1 MGRRGGRPATG
12 LPPGLTEYLV
22 LGGAETILGKEIG
35 GLELHFL
42 VWRVLD
48 GKPASYFIIRAKI
61 EIKFKVTCRVTS
73 ILWCLRDF
81 LPTCLQERKATSSS
95 GHFYCR

>member
-1 MGRRGGRPATG
+1 MFMGRRGGRPATG

-48 GKPASYFIIRAKI
+48 GKPASY
-61 EIKFKVTCRVTS
+61 
-73 ILWCLRDF
+73 L
-81 LPTCLQERKATSSS
+81 SSEQKLK
-95 GHFYCR
+95 